1 MSLTINNLVKYI
13 SWCKI
18 GQKYFDVVLIRF
30 HITYIVYI
38 YTCLDIIQAACF
50 GNNGDNTNFRNS
62 NESTKLVKELL
73 DAGANVE
80 ERHLGRSEYGK

>member
-1 MSLTINNLVKYI
+1 M
-13 SWCKI
+13 
-18 GQKYFDVVLIRF
+18 
-30 HITYIVYI
+30 
-38 YTCLDIIQAACF
+38 YTCLDLIQAACF